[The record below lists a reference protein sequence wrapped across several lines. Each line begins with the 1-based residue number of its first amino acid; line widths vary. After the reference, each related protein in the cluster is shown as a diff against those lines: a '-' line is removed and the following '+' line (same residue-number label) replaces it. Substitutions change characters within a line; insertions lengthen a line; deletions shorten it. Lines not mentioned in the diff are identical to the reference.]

1 MKICA
6 VVVTYNRKEL
16 LEKQI
21 IEIMHNQE
29 LKIDAYYVIDNCS
42 TDGTRALIDKYD
54 GSVIKY
60 CRTESNCG
68 GAGGFSYGLQC
79 AFEDK
84 YDWYILMDDDGRPMD
99 KECFGNMKRHI
110 VKKGYDSQRPYL
122 LNSLVL
128 SDKDTLS
135 FGLGHIESV
144 TELNSVVTENE
155 VVDMINPFNGTWIS
169 NGLIEKIGFPNGKFF
184 IKGDENIS
192 IRS

>member
-110 VKKGYDSQRPYL
+110 VKK
-122 LNSLVL
+122 
-128 SDKDTLS
+128 
-135 FGLGHIESV
+135 
-144 TELNSVVTENE
+144 
-155 VVDMINPFNGTWIS
+155 DMIHRGRIF
-169 NGLIEKIGFPNGKFF
+169 
-184 IKGDENIS
+184 
-192 IRS
+192 